1 MIFTK
6 EMICLDVSAKNKK
19 AVIEQLCEK
28 FRDAGRLEEGKAALK
43 DFIQAVG
50 EREKV
55 SSTSL
60 GLECAIP
67 HGRSKAVKEAG
78 VAFAR
83 LTHPV
88 SWDEDEDVR
97 FIFLVGVPEAV
108 AGNNNH
114 LQILAKLS
122 GAIMEDEFLEQINK
136 SSTAAEV
143 LAILEKY
150 TSN

>member
-1 MIFTK
+1 MIFSK
-6 EMICLDVSAKNKK
+6 EMICLNLNMKDKNSI
-19 AVIEQLCEK
+19 IEYLCEK
-28 FRDAGRLEEGKAALK
+28 FEEAGRLENGPDNLK
-43 DFIQAVG
+43 SFVNAVH
-50 EREKV
+50 EREKT

-67 HGRSKAVKEAG
+67 HGRSKAVKEPG

-83 LTHPV
+83 LSKSI

-97 FIFLVGVPEAV
+97 FIFLVGVPEV
-108 AGNNNH
+108 GAGNNDH

-122 GAIMEDEFLEQINK
+122 GAIMEDEFLTEIGK

-143 LAILEKY
+143 LAVLEKF